1 MIATSTLVQIG
12 NHDGRNKTRLVYV
25 CMDSL
30 VKGFLLSSQTL
41 SLFALCIES
50 TGGRTVPP
58 PTSGS
63 GSVSGTDTASFD
75 TARKTTAHTEFYTE
89 NRHLLLFASFK
100 RAKQGL

>member
-1 MIATSTLVQIG
+1 
-12 NHDGRNKTRLVYV
+12 
-25 CMDSL
+25 MDSL

-41 SLFALCIES
+41 SLFAMCIES

-63 GSVSGTDTASFD
+63 GVSGTDTTSFD

-89 NRHLLLFASFK
+89 NSHLLLFASFK